1 MDFLKKLKEVEK
13 SVVFSSIEEIKGL
26 SYPSIIVF
34 KGSSSEY
41 GNGMAVLID
50 FDRVLE
56 AWAGEKVND
65 DKTLKINEEISEYLG
80 VKYVAEYLD
89 LPDNWEGFNGYTE
102 FFLESGEVD
111 VVSMDFEK
119 IKTLREDYIES
130 FKKVIN
136 NVKTIK
142 EDVKSISNNKSSI
155 FKVTFVSAGK
165 MIMFSIDLS
174 SYIRISNKLNTEN
187 EKKFLWLLLNVIMK
201 KNLLSNDKNLSFSQ
215 VSKGMMGLFIEEV
228 EEKKLKKIFRN
239 FETIVNLTE
248 EEILSKFDECQGCIE
263 YIDNLTLLNKN
274 VSNENTNVVWD
285 MLELSL
291 LDYLINKENS
301 SISTIIKKFGKLN

>member
-1 MDFLKKLKEVEK
+1 MEFLKKLKEVDK
-13 SVVFSSIEEIKGL
+13 SVVFSSVEEIKGL

-41 GNGMAVLID
+41 GKGMAILID

-56 AWAGEKVND
+56 AWAGEKVDN

-80 VKYVAEYLD
+80 VKYEAEYLD

-111 VVSMDFEK
+111 VISMEFEK

-130 FKKVIN
+130 FKKIIK

-142 EDVKSISNNKSSI
+142 EDVKLISNNKDSI
-155 FKVTFVSAGK
+155 FKVHFVSAGK

-174 SYIRISNKLNTEN
+174 SYIKLSNKLKTEN
-187 EKKFLWLLLNVIMK
+187 EKKFLWLILNLLMK
-201 KNLLSNDKNLSFSQ
+201 KNLLSNGKQLSFSQ

-228 EEKKLKKIFRN
+228 EDKKLKEIFKN
-239 FETIVNLTE
+239 FKTIIDMKE
-248 EEILSKFDECQGCIE
+248 EEILSKFNECQECIK
-263 YIDNLTLLNKN
+263 YIDKLTLLNKN
-274 VSNENTNVVWD
+274 VSNENTNTVWD
-285 MLELSL
+285 MLELAL
-291 LDYLINKENS
+291 LDYLINKKDS
-301 SISTIIKKFGKLN
+301 SISTIIKNFEKFN